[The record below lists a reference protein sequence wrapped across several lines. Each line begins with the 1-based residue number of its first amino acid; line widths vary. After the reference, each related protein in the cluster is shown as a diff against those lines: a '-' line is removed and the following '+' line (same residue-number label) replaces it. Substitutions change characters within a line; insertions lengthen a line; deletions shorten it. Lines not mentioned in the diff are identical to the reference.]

1 MSGPRQ
7 TGILE
12 TVVWVWRAGKGWRVQ
27 VVDVRKFLRKQGL
40 GATIWLEGS
49 LKVLP

>member
-12 TVVWVWRAGKGWRVQ
+12 TVVWVRKAGKGGAVQ
-27 VVDVRKFLRKQGL
+27 VVDVLKFISKQGF
-40 GATIWLEGS
+40 GATVWLEGS
-49 LKVLP
+49 LEVLP

>member
-12 TVVWVWRAGKGWRVQ
+12 TVVWVQRAGKGGAVQ
-27 VVDVRKFLRKQGL
+27 VVDVLKFLSKQGF
-40 GATIWLEGS
+40 GATVWLEGS
-49 LKVLP
+49 LEVLP